1 MHIGLH
7 PGTIRRIAV
16 IAAFASLSVLWGGSL
31 PAPGQTAQR
40 TVAVAA
46 ASDLQT
52 VFSELRARF
61 ERDTGIKVTVSF
73 GSSGNFFAQIQN
85 GAPFDVFMSADLDY
99 PRQLVEKGLADAGS
113 QYVYATGRI
122 VLWTR
127 RDSGIDVAS
136 GLGVLKN
143 AGVRR

>member
-1 MHIGLH
+1 MHCGSH
-7 PGTIRRIAV
+7 PRFTIRRLALIGA
-16 IAAFASLSVLWGGSL
+16 IASLGLLSGGIV
-31 PAPGQTAQR
+31 PARGQSAQR

-52 VFSELRARF
+52 VFSALQQRF

-99 PRQLVEKGLADAGS
+99 PRQLVGKGLAEVTS
-113 QYVYATGRI
+113 EYQYATGRI
-122 VLWTR
+122 VL
-127 RDSGIDVAS
+127 
-136 GLGVLKN
+136 
-143 AGVRR
+143 